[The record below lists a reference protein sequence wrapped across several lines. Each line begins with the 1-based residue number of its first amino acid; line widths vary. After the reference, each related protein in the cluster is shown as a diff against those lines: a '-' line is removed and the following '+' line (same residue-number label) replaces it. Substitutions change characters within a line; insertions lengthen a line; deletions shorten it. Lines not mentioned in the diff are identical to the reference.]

1 MQHTE
6 KNLVATGRLFEALA
20 STPPDKEAIAAMM
33 TESFINGMNARERLM
48 TGGSAPEQGRG

>member
-6 KNLVATGRLFEALA
+6 KNLVAAGRLFEDLA
-20 STPPDKEAIAAMM
+20 STPPDKEAIVAMM

-48 TGGSAPEQGRG
+48 TGGSVPEQGQG

>member
-1 MQHTE
+1 MQHME
-6 KNLVATGRLFEALA
+6 KNLAATGRLFEAIA

-48 TGGSAPEQGRG
+48 TGSSTPEQEQG